1 MTEIRIMTSETS
13 WVAAKAEARKA
24 IYDTGRGMIGRE
36 RNYLEDRVARAI
48 LAAEKRAEALL
59 AETRKK
65 ALEEAGGWQPIETAP
80 KDGKEFL
87 AAFGCGDGDT
97 PPPLVLAWNPEGL
110 CWVAVGLEVGRS
122 KWVERWR
129 RTSPRSRSR

>member
-1 MTEIRIMTSETS
+1 MSEIRSMTSETS

-65 ALEEAGGWQPIETAP
+65 ALEEALEACEEIARLQQDYHGDVNTGGA
-80 KDGKEFL
+80 DACVAALL
-87 AAFGCGDGDT
+87 ALQENSNG
-97 PPPLVLAWNPEGL
+97 
-110 CWVAVGLEVGRS
+110 
-122 KWVERWR
+122 
-129 RTSPRSRSR
+129 